1 MLNFYGRKYPR
12 KIKNDQLKSLNDFE
26 FFLDKNKIKKFN
38 AKIKKFK
45 SFNLEIGF
53 GGGEN
58 LFAQSKKNNSD
69 LFLGCDPYLSG
80 SLKLE
85 KLISEYGLK
94 NLFFT
99 NLDFLELFKFLKG
112 FIFKKIIILFPDP
125 WPKKRHKKRRL
136 INSYFVDLLEL
147 ITCDATKIIV
157 ATDHE
162 DYLNQIL
169 YVFYKSK
176 SFLLSTKVIGYE
188 VGFSFDIFLT
198 NYYKKAKKNKKK
210 VYFLLFEKKNL
221 KNFF

>member
-26 FFLDKNKIKKFN
+26 FFLDKNKIKRFN

-58 LFAQSKKNNSD
+58 LFAQSQKNISD

-99 NLDFLELFKFLKG
+99 NLDFLELFKFLKC
-112 FIFKKIIILFPDP
+112 ITFKKIIILFPDP

-136 INSYFVDLLEL
+136 INSNFVDLLEL
-147 ITCDATKIIV
+147 ITSDETKIIV

-176 SFLLSTKVIGYE
+176 SFILSTKFIEYE
-188 VGFSFDIFLT
+188 VCFFFDISLT
-198 NYYKKAKKNKKK
+198 KYYKKAKKNKKK
-210 VYFLLFEKKNL
+210 IYFLLFEKKNL
-221 KNFF
+221 KKFF

>member
-1 MLNFYGRKYPR
+1 MVW
-12 KIKNDQLKSLNDFE
+12 ICE
-26 FFLDKNKIKKFN
+26 
-38 AKIKKFK
+38 KFK

-58 LFAQSKKNNSD
+58 IFAQSRKNNSD

-85 KLISEYGLK
+85 KYIKEYSLK

-112 FIFKKIIILFPDP
+112 ITFKKIIILFPDP

-136 INSYFVDLLEL
+136 INFNFVNFLDLISFEK
-147 ITCDATKIIV
+147 TKIIV

-169 YVFYKSK
+169 YEFFKSK
-176 SFLLSTKVIGYE
+176 FFALSTEVVGYE
-188 VGFSFDIFLT
+188 IESYFDISPT
-198 NYYKKAKKNKKK
+198 KYQKKAKKNKKK
-210 VYFLLFEKKNL
+210 VYFLLFEKKNS
-221 KNFF
+221 